1 MPYKTA
7 TYMKPTDLR
16 GILHYIPQFRDKVFI
31 IAIDGAVVAD
41 DNFHNLLLDIA
52 VLRSLSIQIV
62 IVHGTGHQI
71 AALAQEL
78 GRAISNSDG
87 TSVTDSPTLEL
98 ALLGAN
104 RVTHEIL
111 EGLSANNLRAAQ
123 TNAIEA
129 VPLGIL
135 KGVDHQHTGKV
146 HQVDGEMLRQLLDQ
160 GIVPVIPPLGFD
172 GNGHTYRLNSD
183 AVAVEVARAL
193 GAVKLMLI
201 TTHNGLE
208 VEGRLISQI
217 AVPELEDLLKTAEDK
232 FPASLLSKAQYALR
246 AGQAGIPRVH
256 IINGQV
262 DAGLLAEVFS
272 NEGIGTLIYAN
283 EYQGIRPAMRKDIR
297 HITALIKPAVE
308 GDQILKRTRSTIEKH
323 INEYFV
329 FEIDDNIVGCIAV
342 TPYPD
347 ENKAELACLQI
358 NPAHEHRGIGTKLA
372 ARAEVVAKEL
382 GMHTM
387 FCLSTQAF
395 TFFQHKLGYREG
407 AVEDLPAA
415 RREKYE
421 QSGRNSKIL
430 LKNLTS

>member
-1 MPYKTA
+1 M
-7 TYMKPTDLR
+7 
-16 GILHYIPQFRDKVFI
+16 
-31 IAIDGAVVAD
+31 
-41 DNFHNLLLDIA
+41 
-52 VLRSLSIQIV
+52 
-62 IVHGTGHQI
+62 
-71 AALAQEL
+71 
-78 GRAISNSDG
+78 
-87 TSVTDSPTLEL
+87 
-98 ALLGAN
+98 
-104 RVTHEIL
+104 
-111 EGLSANNLRAAQ
+111 
-123 TNAIEA
+123 
-129 VPLGIL
+129 
-135 KGVDHQHTGKV
+135 
-146 HQVDGEMLRQLLDQ
+146 
-160 GIVPVIPPLGFD
+160 
-172 GNGHTYRLNSD
+172 
-183 AVAVEVARAL
+183 
-193 GAVKLMLI
+193 
-201 TTHNGLE
+201 
-208 VEGRLISQI
+208 
-217 AVPELEDLLKTAEDK
+217 
-232 FPASLLSKAQYALR
+232 
-246 AGQAGIPRVH
+246 
-256 IINGQV
+256 
-262 DAGLLAEVFS
+262 
-272 NEGIGTLIYAN
+272 
-283 EYQGIRPAMRKDIR
+283 
-297 HITALIKPAVE
+297 E

>member
-1 MPYKTA
+1 
-7 TYMKPTDLR
+7 MKPTDLR

-62 IVHGTGHQI
+62 IVHGAGHQI
-71 AALAQEL
+71 KALAQEL
-78 GRAISNSDG
+78 NQPLSNWDG
-87 TSVTDSPTLEL
+87 TGITDTGTLRL
-98 ALLGAN
+98 AMMGAN
-104 RVTHEIL
+104 SVTHEIL
-111 EGLSANNLRAAQ
+111 EGLSGNNLRSAQ

-135 KGVDHQHTGKV
+135 KGVDYQHTGKV
-146 HQVDGEMLRQLLDQ
+146 HQVDVEMLRQLLDK

-183 AVAVEVARAL
+183 AVAIEVARAL

-201 TTHNGLE
+201 TSHNGLE
-208 VEGRLISQI
+208 VAGKFISQI
-217 AVPELEDLLKTAEDK
+217 AVQDLENLLKTAEDK
-232 FPASLLSKAQYALR
+232 FQPDILSKAQHALL
-246 AGQAGIPRVH
+246 ASQGGVPRVH

-262 DAGLLAEVFS
+262 DEGLLAEVFS

-283 EYQGIRPAMRKDIR
+283 EYQGIRQAMRKDVR
-297 HITALIKPAVE
+297 HISALIKPAIE
-308 GDQILKRTRSTIEKH
+308 GDQLLKRTRGTIEKH
-323 INEYFV
+323 INEYYV
-329 FEIDDNIVGCIAV
+329 FEIDDNIVGCVAI
-342 TPYPD
+342 TPYHS
-347 ENKAELACLQI
+347 EKKAELACLQI
-358 NPAHEHRGIGTKLA
+358 NPAHEHRGIGSKLA

-382 GMHTM
+382 GADTM

-407 AVEDLPAA
+407 VTEDLPAA

-421 QSGRNSKIL
+421 QNGRNSKIL
-430 LKNLTS
+430 LKNLTP

>member
-1 MPYKTA
+1 
-7 TYMKPTDLR
+7 MKPTDLR

-98 ALLGAN
+98 ALFGAN

-146 HQVDGEMLRQLLDQ
+146 HQVDGEMLRQLLDK

-217 AVPELEDLLKTAEDK
+217 AVPELENLLKTAEDK
-232 FPASLLSKAQYALR
+232 FPAGMLSKAQYALR

-262 DAGLLAEVFS
+262 DEGLLAEVFS

-382 GMHTM
+382 GMNTM

-430 LKNLTS
+430 LKNLT